1 NTPHTLR
8 LTVEDEDGAAVFPP
22 VEVRLEVGRPPGLP
36 AGAEQRVMV
45 AFNAQLNLPHL
56 GDYVVTAALDTGAQ
70 RRLRFSVIAG
80 AQFRAP

>member
-1 NTPHTLR
+1 
-8 LTVEDEDGAAVFPP
+8 
-22 VEVRLEVGRPPGLP
+22 LEVGRPPGLP